1 MKHGVRRQ
9 NLSVALFPFL
19 AVLICT
25 MGALIVLLVLFTH
38 QARVEAKTIA
48 ATDVG
53 GGAADAEMAK
63 KLRER
68 LEDASWR
75 REMLEG
81 QRAEKAQKLAEER
94 ARLSHLEQH
103 IQELQAKAKELL
115 QRARQIDEGKLT
127 QDRQLAAER
136 AELARLKDEIARKQ
150 HELDEARRKQAAEE
164 RWYALIP
171 YDGPNGTRRR
181 PIYIECTD
189 AGIVIQPEGIVFR
202 PDDFNGPMGPGNPLD
217 AALRT
222 IREHLQAVDAKTGE
236 PYPLLV
242 VRPSGVVAYGAA
254 RAALKAWDD
263 EFGYELI
270 SDDKRLAFGEPD
282 PALAEALNKTV
293 KMARLRQVALAA
305 AMPRKYNGEEPLTS
319 FDPASV
325 PGLSSASGGGLGSG
339 RPGRGVGTGVGG
351 TGIGGATAGAG
362 SAAGGGF
369 GGFSQSA
376 ADQLSGGP
384 SLGSPTGDVAVNGGA
399 GAGGTG
405 GQPGGTAG
413 GGGQAGSQ
421 PGPYPTTGA
430 PGQSYGSAAGSAGG
444 GTAGAG
450 SLRPGATQF
459 SGSNHGTAGQSAG
472 GSGSQSAGGSP
483 GGASGGAAG
492 GVRSGKSRGT
502 NWGLPGAAGRSTGIT
517 RPIHVAVLADRFVLV
532 PDVGD
537 DRPPKHL
544 RISPVMTQTEA
555 DALVTAVQKEMTG
568 WGLAVENGYW
578 KPVLEVEVATDAE
591 RHFADL
597 QTALQNS
604 GFEIQRKP

>member
-1 MKHGVRRQ
+1 MKHSVRRQ
-9 NLSVALFPFL
+9 QLSVALFPFL

-38 QARVEAKTIA
+38 QASARASSTA
-48 ATDVG
+48 ASFG
-53 GGAADAEMAK
+53 GGAADPEMAK
-63 KLRER
+63 QLRER

-94 ARLSHLEQH
+94 ARLAHLEQH

-115 QRARQIDEGKLT
+115 ARARQIDEGKT
-127 QDRQLAAER
+127 IQDEQLAAQR

-150 HELDEARRKQAAEE
+150 LELDEARRKQATEE

-222 IREHLQAVDAKTGE
+222 IREHLQSVHAKTGE

-270 SDDKRLAFGEPD
+270 SDDKRLAYGDPD
-282 PALAEALNKTV
+282 PVLAESLNKTV

-305 AMPRKYNGEEPLTS
+305 AMPRKFNGEEPLTS
-319 FDPASV
+319 FDPANV
-325 PGLSSASGGGLGSG
+325 PGLGSAPGGGAGSG
-339 RPGRGVGTGVGG
+339 KPGRGVGNGSGG
-351 TGIGGATAGAG
+351 TASSGGDR
-362 SAAGGGF
+362 GGF

-376 ADQLSGGP
+376 AEQLGSGP
-384 SLGSPTGDVAVNGGA
+384 SLGSPTGDAA
-399 GAGGTG
+399 SPATGAGG
-405 GQPGGTAG
+405 PGGR
-413 GGGQAGSQ
+413 

-430 PGQSYGSAAGSAGG
+430 PGGAYGSAAGGTGG
-444 GTAGAG
+444 GAARAGAAG
-450 SLRPGATQF
+450 AASLRPGATQF
-459 SGSNHGTAGQSAG
+459 SGPGSGNAGQA
-472 GSGSQSAGGSP
+472 AGGSP
-483 GGASGGAAG
+483 GTASPGAPGGSMAAGAAG
-492 GVRSGKSRGT
+492 GVRSGKSRGA

-532 PDVGD
+532 PDPGD

-544 RISPVMTQTEA
+544 RISPVMAQAEA

-578 KPVLEVEVATDAE
+578 KPVLEVEVAPDAE

-597 QTALQNS
+597 ETALQNS